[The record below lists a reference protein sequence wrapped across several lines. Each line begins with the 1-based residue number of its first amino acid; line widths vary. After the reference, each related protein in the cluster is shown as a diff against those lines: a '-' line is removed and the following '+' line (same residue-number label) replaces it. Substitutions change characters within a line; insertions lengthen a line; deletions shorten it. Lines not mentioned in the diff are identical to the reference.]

1 MTKSK
6 SSSIKRRSP
15 KRSQIKKSK
24 RKSCKAG
31 MIRDPISK
39 RCRMPK
45 KSKRKSCKA
54 GMIRDPI
61 SKRCRMPKKSK
72 RKYSKS
78 KPKKSKRKYSKSKCK
93 YSKSK
98 RKSHGRRKTA
108 AFTPSNHPS
117 ERFMRGWSTIDEV
130 DGPQLHNMG
139 WRSVLDNNTGRLYFF
154 NIENPTATTWDD
166 PRTLVPGPGAQR
178 IQQIAQ
184 QFANSYQPGAF
195 QSTPE
200 QQAAAAEFREN
211 AERNAQPTTFAEFAY
226 YTPNT
231 ATDMDETGDDT
242 EVDTDSEDED
252 NEEQTG

>member
-6 SSSIKRRSP
+6 SYLVKRRSP
-15 KRSQIKKSK
+15 KRSPTKKSK

-78 KPKKSKRKYSKSKCK
+78 KPKKSKRKYSKSKPK
-93 YSKSK
+93 KSK

-108 AFTPSNHPS
+108 AFTPNNHPS
-117 ERFMRGWSTIDEV
+117 TQFMIGWSTFDDI

-154 NIENPTATTWDD
+154 HIENPTATTWDD

-178 IQQIAQ
+178 IEQIAQ

-195 QSTPE
+195 SSTPE
-200 QQAAAAEFREN
+200 QQAAAAAFR
-211 AERNAQPTTFAEFAY
+211 ANAQPIRTFENSADY
-226 YTPNT
+226 YTPD
-231 ATDMDETGDDT
+231 TDPTNMEDDDSGDETEVYTDT
-242 EVDTDSEDED
+242 EDDDEP
-252 NEEQTG
+252 QKG

>member
-15 KRSQIKKSK
+15 KRQKSK
-24 RKSCKAG
+24 CKAG
-31 MIRDPISK
+31 KVRDQVT
-39 RCRMPK
+39 
-45 KSKRKSCKA
+45 
-54 GMIRDPI
+54 
-61 SKRCRMPKKSK
+61 KRCRMPKKSK

-78 KPKKSKRKYSKSKCK
+78 KPKRSKPKKSKRKYSKSKPK
-93 YSKSK
+93 RSKPKKSK
-98 RKSHGRRKTA
+98 RKSYGRRKTA
-108 AFTPSNHPS
+108 AFTPNNHPS
-117 ERFMRGWSTIDEV
+117 TRFMTGWSTFDDI

-154 NIENPTATTWDD
+154 NIENPNATTWDD

-178 IQQIAQ
+178 IQQVAQ

-195 QSTPE
+195 RPTPE
-200 QQAAAAEFREN
+200 QQAAAAEFRAN

>member
-15 KRSQIKKSK
+15 KRHKSK
-24 RKSCKAG
+24 CKAG
-31 MIRDPISK
+31 KVRDQVT
-39 RCRMPK
+39 
-45 KSKRKSCKA
+45 
-54 GMIRDPI
+54 
-61 SKRCRMPKKSK
+61 KRCRMPKKSK

-78 KPKKSKRKYSKSKCK
+78 KPKRSKPKKSKSKYSKSKPK
-93 YSKSK
+93 RSKPKKSKSK
-98 RKSHGRRKTA
+98 YYGRRKTA
-108 AFTPSNHPS
+108 AFTPNNHPS
-117 ERFMRGWSTIDEV
+117 TRFMTGWSTFDEI

-178 IQQIAQ
+178 IQQVVQ

-211 AERNAQPTTFAEFAY
+211 AERNAQPRTFAEFAY

-252 NEEQTG
+252 NEEQKG